1 MPVRIDIT
9 EKSTN
14 NKCCIGC
21 GEKGTL
27 CTLFVQCKTVNQG
40 SYYGEQ
46 YEGSLKN

>member
-27 CTLFVQCKTVNQG
+27 CTLFVYLHSSVDGHWFDGHLGC
-40 SYYGEQ
+40 
-46 YEGSLKN
+46 